1 LVTPGFL
8 GKHILIDWKRK
19 AYFAEKLLD
28 YELSSNND
36 NWQWAAD
43 IGCNTASCFK
53 VFNPARPLQ
62 QFGKD
67 LKYVKKWIPDFNS
80 SVYIKPIVKKTFA
93 RERCINTFKKDLCK
107 ELT

>member
-1 LVTPGFL
+1 
-8 GKHILIDWKRK
+8 
-19 AYFAEKLLD
+19 LD

-67 LKYVKKWIPDFNS
+67 LKYVKK
-80 SVYIKPIVKKTFA
+80 
-93 RERCINTFKKDLCK
+93 
-107 ELT
+107 